1 MIKSIDKLNNNKI
14 NNLEA
19 NLIYLELLHEL
30 KSKKIETQSS
40 RSAKNFQEKEK
51 RNEEC
56 KHMAKSFTKNI
67 SMMT

>member
-19 NLIYLELLHEL
+19 NLIYFELLHEL
-30 KSKKIETQSS
+30 KSKEIETQSS